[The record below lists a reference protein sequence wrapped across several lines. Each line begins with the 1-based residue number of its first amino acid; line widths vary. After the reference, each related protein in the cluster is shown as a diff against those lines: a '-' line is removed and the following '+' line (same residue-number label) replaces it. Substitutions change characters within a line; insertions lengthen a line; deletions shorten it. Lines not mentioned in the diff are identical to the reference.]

1 MIRRILHIS
10 ALALG
15 LVLAGCS
22 AIQEENYS
30 REGLEIQF
38 TASVGTF
45 QVKAT
50 DTGFELGDQI
60 GLFADSPVSA
70 ANVRMTWDGTNLV
83 PETRLFWTPG
93 DERRVSFSAYYPY
106 NPEKTRDRTE
116 FFVNADQST
125 KELFTASDFMT
136 ATSAS
141 KASDGVVNL
150 NFQHCFSKVIIH
162 IENNIPDMKIADVY
176 LGNVKGRVEGDT
188 WGNYSTIGQ
197 PGAIK
202 ACQAATLEGETV
214 WAVIIPG
221 QYTVPQLMIT
231 TTDGKQY
238 TYQSTNN
245 IWFGSGCRINVH
257 VTIKEDDTVT
267 DFTSDVTEWTDNND
281 LEFPDYTK
289 KDWSFIGNIM
299 GTSWDQDFL
308 LDKWYGDKF
317 YGVLYYNEGEEFKL
331 RADGDWNLN
340 FGSATEDVITDG
352 ITLMAG
358 GYNIK
363 LPEAGIYELIFY
375 PNEPTLYIERVDAS
389 HCRWSVVGTLVGDW
403 DTDRSMTWTLLGAGE
418 GVKYPV
424 LTYSTDY
431 YSGMEFKFRLSQDW
445 SLNYGP
451 VSEEGMQPEVPYS
464 VVRDG
469 ANGTINGPDG
479 YYQIVFDWVNK
490 TMFTQLKGNIQ
501 YASSIEDVING
512 PDGDFFFV
520 KGYVTSLENLN
531 YGNFFIA
538 DTPDATV
545 ENSLYIYGLVNQDGQ
560 YPRYSSGWYS
570 DDFGLFPGDLVWL
583 KGVKKTFNGVPELV
597 DVKLVSLD
605 YAVPLVLASNNIK
618 IGSDGNYI
626 WIPFRCNGWPELSSN
641 ADWIDFG
648 VEKYSERWN
657 DLYVKIQ
664 PNEGAKRT
672 AVIHLSFDGAETDVT
687 IVQAANIH
695 TDHQGTV
702 DDPYSIADIT
712 ALVLGGDVPENDV
725 YIKGKVSAVLYTFSA
740 SYGTGTFWLS
750 DDGQAYG
757 ISSDKKKTT
766 DPEHDFECYSIYWFN
781 NQPWVSGNGQVAVGD
796 EVVVCGK
803 TTLYNGIAETSGKN
817 AWIYSINGVTQ

>member
-1 MIRRILHIS
+1 MIRRILQIS

-50 DTGFELGDQI
+50 DTAFELGDQI

-83 PETRLFWTPG
+83 PETRLFWAPG
-93 DERRVSFSAYYPY
+93 DERKVGFCAYYPY
-106 NPEKTRDRTE
+106 DPERTRDRSE

-150 NFQHCFSKVIIH
+150 NFEHRFSKVIIH
-162 IENNIPDMKIADVY
+162 IDNQIPDMKIADVY
-176 LGNVKGRVEGDT
+176 LGNVKGRVEGNA
-188 WGNYSTIGQ
+188 WGGYDVIGQ
-197 PGAIK
+197 PGTIK
-202 ACQAATLEGETV
+202 TCQAETPEGETV
-214 WAVIIPG
+214 WAVIIPS
-221 QYTVPQLMIT
+221 QSTVPQLMIT
-231 TTDGKQY
+231 SADGKQY
-238 TYQSTNN
+238 TYQSTYNM
-245 IWFGSGCRINVH
+245 WFNSGCRYNSY
-257 VTIKEDDTVT
+257 VTIKEGDTVT
-267 DFTSDVTEWTDNND
+267 DFTTDVTEWTDNND

-363 LPEAGIYELIFY
+363 LPETGIYELIFY
-375 PNEPTLYIERVDAS
+375 ANEPTLYIERVDAS
-389 HCRWSVVGTLVGDW
+389 HCRWSVVGTLVDGWENDH
-403 DTDRSMTWTLLGAGE
+403 SMTWMLLGASE
-418 GVKYPV
+418 GVKYPI
-424 LTYSTDY
+424 LTYNTEY
-431 YSGMEFKFRLSQDW
+431 YSGMEFKFRCSGDW
-445 SLNYGP
+445 DLNYGP
-451 VSEEGMQPEVPYS
+451 SVDRMEPGMSYP

-469 ANGTINGPDG
+469 ANGVIDGPEG

-490 TMFTQLKGNIQ
+490 TMFTTQKGNIQ
-501 YASSIEDVING
+501 YASSIDDVING
-512 PDGDFFFV
+512 PDGDFYFV
-520 KGYVTSLENLN
+520 KGHVTSLANLN
-531 YGNFFIA
+531 FGNYYIA
-538 DTPDATV
+538 DSPDATK
-545 ENSLYIYGLVNQDGQ
+545 ENSLYIYGMVNQNGQ
-560 YPRYSSGWYS
+560 YPRNSSGWYS
-570 DDFGLFPGDLVWL
+570 DEFGLFPGDLVQL
-583 KGVKKTFNGVPELV
+583 KGRKTTFNGVPELV

-605 YAVPLVLASNNIK
+605 YTVPMVLPTTSVRV
-618 IGSDGNYI
+618 GSDGESM
-626 WIPFRCNGWPELSSN
+626 WIPFRCNGRPEIKTDAGWL
-641 ADWIDFG
+641 DYGI
-648 VEKYSERWN
+648 EQYSDRWY
-657 DLYVKIQ
+657 DLYVKVQ
-664 PNEGAKRT
+664 PNNDAKRT
-672 AVIHLSFDGAETDVT
+672 ATLHFSFDGVEADVT
-687 IVQAANIH
+687 VVQAGNIH
-695 TDHQGTV
+695 TDHKGTV
-702 DDPYSIADIT
+702 EDPYSIADIT
-712 ALVLGGDVPENDV
+712 ALVLGGDIPADDV
-725 YIKGKVSAVLYTFSA
+725 FIKGKVSAILYTFSA
-740 SYGTGTFWLS
+740 NYGTGTFWLS
-750 DDGQAYG
+750 DDGEAHG

-766 DPEHDFECYSIYWFN
+766 DPANDFECYSVYWLN
-781 NQPWVSGNGQVAVGD
+781 NQPWVDGNSQVAVGD

-803 TTLYNGIAETSGKN
+803 TTLYNGIAETAAKK
-817 AWIYSINGVTQ
+817 AWIYSINGATE